1 MPFIRITTLQGLLSS
16 AEKLSIA
23 EGLTL
28 AIMKIETGGLDT
40 PQFRA
45 VSALAFEEI
54 PASNW
59 FVGGAPA
66 VGDAAAVVEI
76 RVPEGAVDDAKREAM
91 AKAVDNVLSAN
102 SEAFGKGDGH
112 RILWTHLLEI
122 KDGNWGARGRMV
134 KLEEIKRIAGGAAPA
149 N

>member
-16 AEKLSIA
+16 AEKQSIA

-28 AIMKIETGGLDT
+28 AVMKIETGGLDT

-54 PASNW
+54 SVGNW
-59 FVGGAPA
+59 FVGGVPA
-66 VGDAAAVVEI
+66 DGNAAALVEI
-76 RVPEGAVDDAKREAM
+76 RVPEGAVDDARREAM
-91 AKAVDNVLSAN
+91 AKAVEEVLSAN
-102 SEAFGKGDGH
+102 SEAFGKAENY

-122 KDGNWGARGRMV
+122 KDGNWGACGRMV
-134 KLEEIKRIAGGAAPA
+134 RLDEIKRIASGAAPA
-149 N
+149 S

>member
-16 AEKLSIA
+16 EEKQSIA

-28 AIMKIETGGLDT
+28 AVMKIETGGLDT

-54 PASNW
+54 SAGNW
-59 FVGGAPA
+59 FVGGIPA
-66 VGDAAAVVEI
+66 DGNAAALVEI
-76 RVPEGAVDDAKREAM
+76 RVPEGAVDDVRREAM
-91 AKAVDNVLSAN
+91 AEAVEEVLFAN
-102 SEAFGKGDGH
+102 SQAFRTANNG

-134 KLEEIKRIAGGAAPA
+134 RLDEIKKIASGAAPKR
-149 N
+149 

>member
-1 MPFIRITTLQGLLSS
+1 MPFIRITTLQGLLTA
-16 AEKLSIA
+16 AEKQSIA

-45 VSALAFEEI
+45 ISALAFEEI
-54 PASNW
+54 ASGNW
-59 FVGGAPA
+59 FVGGQPA
-66 VGDAAAVVEI
+66 EDDPAALVEI
-76 RVPEGAVDDAKREAM
+76 RVPEGAVDDARREAM
-91 AKAVDNVLSAN
+91 AKAVENVLSAN
-102 SEAFGKGDGH
+102 SEAFGKTDGH

-134 KLEEIKRIAGGAAPA
+134 KLEEIKRIAGGAPTA

>member
-1 MPFIRITTLQGLLSS
+1 MPFIRITTLQGLLTA
-16 AEKLSIA
+16 AEKRSIA

-45 VSALAFEEI
+45 ISALAFEEI
-54 PASNW
+54 ASGNW
-59 FVGGAPA
+59 FVGGQPA
-66 VGDAAAVVEI
+66 EDDPAALVEI
-76 RVPEGAVDDAKREAM
+76 RVPEGAVDDARREAM
-91 AKAVDNVLSAN
+91 AKAVENVLAAN
-102 SEAFGKGDGH
+102 SEAFRKTDGQ

-134 KLEEIKRIAGGAAPA
+134 KLEEIKRIAGAAPTA